1 MIKTILVS
9 LKNVQLTD
17 MDMLTGGINCF
28 ANRIKEKINNEN
40 ISSRSIPSNKTAVM
54 TITFHTKNLARAEQ
68 LMNTLRRLKDVYS
81 VRRNLSSSA
90 KEK

>member
-9 LKNVQLTD
+9 LKNVQLTG

-40 ISSRSIPSNKTAVM
+40 ISGT
-54 TITFHTKNLARAEQ
+54 
-68 LMNTLRRLKDVYS
+68 
-81 VRRNLSSSA
+81 
-90 KEK
+90 

>member
-40 ISSRSIPSNKTAVM
+40 ISGT
-54 TITFHTKNLARAEQ
+54 
-68 LMNTLRRLKDVYS
+68 
-81 VRRNLSSSA
+81 
-90 KEK
+90 